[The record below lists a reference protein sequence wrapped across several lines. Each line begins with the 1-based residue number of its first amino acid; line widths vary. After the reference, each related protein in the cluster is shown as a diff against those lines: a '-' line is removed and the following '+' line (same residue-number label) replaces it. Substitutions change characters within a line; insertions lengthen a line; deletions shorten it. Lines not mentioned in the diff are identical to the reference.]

1 MTNAVR
7 IGDITSGHGCFPPRP
22 TITGSNN
29 VLIEN
34 IPAHRVGDMVAV
46 HCCGPVCH
54 DGVTITGSPKVFI
67 NGLQAARIGD
77 MVSCGD
83 TLLVGATKVI
93 MDVLGS
99 PSVSPVTVTT
109 IDGEVIELPAEYN
122 SANTAAIRE
131 IQGKYAVFDEEET
144 VKTTPNNLPN
154 DNKAPPE
161 KPVPD
166 KDEKPVKPETTPN
179 VASCANITGVNYSQK
194 ISPNF
199 TVGDF
204 SVNCVFKHTI
214 KAQGGRTE
222 QQIICNLQALAQEVV
237 EKIRAKYPG
246 LRINSGFRSFT
257 KGVSQHEKGM
267 ACDIQ
272 WPGISF
278 AEYKNRA
285 IWIRDNLVFDDL
297 IFEHGNSIWIHV
309 SFDREKA
316 TQRKKVRTMYKGKY
330 PDGIILY
337 Y

>member
-99 PSVSPVTVTT
+99 PSISPITVTT

-122 SANTAAIRE
+122 TANTSEIRE

-144 VKTTPNNLPN
+144 VSSTPTNYPE
-154 DNKAPPE
+154 DDKAPPQKASPE
-161 KPVPD
+161 KD
-166 KDEKPVKPETTPN
+166 KKQIPPANTPA
-179 VASCANITGVNYSQK
+179 VTSCSNITGVNYKQN
-194 ISPNF
+194 ISPNY

-204 SVNCVFKHTI
+204 SVNCIFKHKI
-214 KAQGGRTE
+214 QAQDGRSE

-246 LRINSGFRSFT
+246 LRINSGFRKFT
-257 KGVSQHEKGM
+257 GSGSQHEKGM

-272 WPGISF
+272 WPGIPTS
-278 AEYKNRA
+278 EYKNRA
-285 IWIRDNLVFDDL
+285 IWIRDNLIFDHI

-316 TQRKKVRTMYKGKY
+316 KQRQKVTTMYKGKY
-330 PDGIILY
+330 ERGITLY